1 MLKLV
6 KIVESD
12 NASLQVHAKNF
23 WKSCKF
29 KRNKRVQAYYSPSFV
44 EIELP
49 ELSENFWKDCSE
61 WVCMTTL
68 KWRWGLMEYFF
79 QNVEN
84 SKETSRSE
92 VSSYKISSKKN
103 RRNIRKNFWKLH
115 ENSEKSLWTPYVIL
129 SWLKFRFLLT
139 KILECG
145 KTVIIAHW
153 NPVCLIMLLH
163 LNIFEIKN

>member
-1 MLKLV
+1 MLGSNYYLWKNERKRSIGTLLKLMLKLV

-29 KRNKRVQAYYSPSFV
+29 KRNKRVKAYYSPSFV

-92 VSSYKISSKKN
+92 VSSYKISSKKY
-103 RRNIRKNFWKLH
+103 RRNIPKNFWKLH
-115 ENSEKSLWTPYVIL
+115 ENSEKSLWTP
-129 SWLKFRFLLT
+129 LT
-139 KILECG
+139 LWKI
-145 KTVIIAHW
+145 I
-153 NPVCLIMLLH
+153 
-163 LNIFEIKN
+163 